1 MAEDAYLGDAQ
12 FTVSVDNNQIGG
24 VQTVT
29 ALKANGASQLFDING
44 NFGAGTHTVT
54 VDFLNDLYA
63 GTPSTDRNLYM
74 LSASYDGLAASGA
87 NLAFLSAGSQTISVG
102 QAVVSQPA
110 TPAATGTTTIGS
122 GSDTVQL
129 KLAEDAYLGNAQFT
143 VSVDGTQIGGTQT
156 ATTLLSSGSGQTFNV
171 EGNFG
176 AGTHTVSVDFLNDAY
191 GGTAA
196 TDRNLYVL
204 AASYDGVAA
213 SPGTLTLD
221 SAGTQSLTVGQAAV
235 TTPVTTTPATTTTAS
250 TPATT
255 ATTTVGSGSD
265 TVELQMAEDYYLG
278 NAQFT
283 MSVDGVQIGGT
294 QTVTAIH
301 GSGAPQVFDF
311 KGNFGTGTHTVAID
325 FLNDAY
331 GGSTTTD
338 RNLYLVK
345 ATYDGVEASGDSL
358 SLLSTGSQSIT
369 VGLAAATAAMTTTPT
384 TTTTTTTTNP
394 SSQTVQPTSS
404 TSSLSL
410 ALFGVN
416 LSGAEYGSA
425 TAQNPGTEGT
435 DYVMPSNSEIDY
447 YASKGMN
454 VIRLPFLWERMQP
467 VQNGPL
473 NQTYLSQIDSVV
485 NYAAS
490 KGIKVDLDLH
500 NYGFGYGNEVGSSGT
515 PASSLDNLWS
525 QVASHYASNSN
536 VIFGIMNE
544 PYAQSAQDWA
554 TTEETAVKAIRSTGA
569 TSQEILASG
578 TGYDGG
584 SSWVSSGNAA
594 VLASTVIDPNHN
606 MAFEVHTY
614 FDSDGSGTSSSV
626 VSPTIG
632 VDRLTDVTNWAKT
645 NGVKLFLGETGAAS
659 DPASLTTL
667 SNTLAYVQQNNDV
680 WQGGTYWAGGAWWGS
695 YPFSVEP
702 ANGVDKPQ
710 MAILSNVA
718 HGQLA

>member
-1 MAEDAYLGDAQ
+1 M
-12 FTVSVDNNQIGG
+12 
-24 VQTVT
+24 
-29 ALKANGASQLFDING
+29 
-44 NFGAGTHTVT
+44 
-54 VDFLNDLYA
+54 
-63 GTPSTDRNLYM
+63 
-74 LSASYDGLAASGA
+74 
-87 NLAFLSAGSQTISVG
+87 
-102 QAVVSQPA
+102 
-110 TPAATGTTTIGS
+110 
-122 GSDTVQL
+122 
-129 KLAEDAYLGNAQFT
+129 AEDAYLGNAQFT
-143 VSVDGTQIGGTQT
+143 VSVDGTQIAGVQT
-156 ATTLLSSGSGQTFNV
+156 ATTLLSSGGAQTFDI

-176 AGTHTVSVDFLNDAY
+176 AGTHTVSVNFLNDAY

-213 SPGTLTLD
+213 NPGTLSLY
-221 SAGTQSLTVGQAAV
+221 SAGTQSLTVGQAAP
-235 TTPVTTTPATTTTAS
+235 TPPATTTTTPSA
-250 TPATT
+250 PATT
-255 ATTTVGSGSD
+255 GTTTVGSGSD
-265 TVELQMAEDYYLG
+265 TVELQMAEDYYLA

-283 MSVDGVQIGGT
+283 MSVDGVQIGGA

-301 GSGAPQVFDF
+301 GSGTTQVFDF
-311 KGNFGTGTHTVAID
+311 KGNFGAGTHTVTID

-331 GGSTTTD
+331 GGTATTD

-345 ATYDGVEASGDSL
+345 ATYDGVETGGDTL
-358 SLLSTGSQSIT
+358 SLYSAGSQSIT
-369 VGLAAATAAMTTTPT
+369 VGQAAA

-394 SSQTVQPTSS
+394 GGQTTQPTQS
-404 TSSLSL
+404 TSSASL

-416 LSGAEYGSA
+416 LDGAEYGSP
-425 TAQNPGTEGT
+425 TAQDPGTEGT
-435 DYVMPSNSEIDY
+435 NYVMPSDSEIDY

-500 NYGFGYGNEVGSSGT
+500 NFGYGYGNEVGSSGT

-525 QVASHYASNSN
+525 QVATHYAGNSN

-544 PYAQSAQDWA
+544 PYAQSAQNWA
-554 TTEETAVKAIRSTGA
+554 TTEETAVMAIRNAGA

-584 SSWVSSGNAA
+584 STWISSGNAA
-594 VLASTVIDPNHN
+594 VLASTVIDPDKN

-645 NGVKLFLGETGAAS
+645 NGVKLFLGEFGAAS

-667 SNTLAYVQQNNDV
+667 TNTLAFVQQNNDV

-710 MAILSNVA
+710 MAVLSNVA
-718 HGQLA
+718 RGQTV